1 MLNYFVCIINAW
13 LRKPECSF
21 FYFSLYYV
29 SHERFSKIVYF
40 LYIHFIPFCLVDLNE
55 WTRHWP
61 SAWKFNITWSSP
73 LFLKATRVVYLV
85 LLIWPLYFFK
95 LLSVY
100 VWAYMYLRF
109 ILEFNRSRLSYIVC
123 LYFRFHFT
131 YRLPLTLT
139 PMSYHWSLLGY

>member
-1 MLNYFVCIINAW
+1 MIGWGNMGVLSSV
-13 LRKPECSF
+13 F
-21 FYFSLYYV
+21 FSKYYV
-29 SHERFSKIVYF
+29 SHERFSKIVY
-40 LYIHFIPFCLVDLNE
+40 IHSIPFYLVDLNE
-55 WTRHWP
+55 WTRRWP
-61 SAWKFNITWSSP
+61 SVWNFNITWSSP
-73 LFLKATRVVYLV
+73 LFLKTTRVVYLV
-85 LLIWPLYFFK
+85 SLIWRLHFFK

-139 PMSYHWSLLGY
+139 PMLYHWSLLGY